1 MKNIIGIRKKIWIG
15 VFLIFILSLGRG
27 LYWYSHFDGINTHV
41 IISTQYSSIPSRVEV
56 YIDNELYYKNDSLQ
70 ILYEFTDGKHLSF
83 GFHHLKVI
91 VDGTEE
97 FAGYFI
103 VFPVRWIYIEIQKYR
118 KNYKEDPNW
127 FFVNFTSSPVGLM

>member
-1 MKNIIGIRKKIWIG
+1 MKNITGIRKKIWIG
-15 VFLIFILSLGRG
+15 VFIICILSLGRG
-27 LYWYSHFDGINTHV
+27 LYWYYHFDGINTHV
-41 IISTQYSSIPSRVEV
+41 IISTQYSSISSRVEV

-70 ILYEFTDGKHLSF
+70 ILYEFTDGKRLSF

-118 KNYKEDPNW
+118 NDYKEDPNW
-127 FFVNFTSSPVGLM
+127 FIVNFTFSPIGLM